1 MAYRWFFL
9 VLYVSS
15 TWNQYATCSKCA
27 HGYTLHENGTCVD
40 EDECLAIPC
49 GPFEV
54 CKNTEGSFH
63 CNCNEGFDVISNQK
77 LNNETV
83 TFCIDKDE
91 CLSNPCGDNAIC
103 HNTDGSFYCV
113 CDEGFYAES
122 GDHMFTDPSQSSC
135 KDYNE
140 CYTSPMICGKHAS
153 CYNTKGSFYCL
164 CQTGFIQPS
173 GERNFTGYG
182 SRCEDVDECL
192 LKPCGSNATC
202 YNTVG
207 NYTCICNPGFISP
220 SGGSRLQ
227 HGDVCID
234 VDECLLKPCG
244 SNATCYNT
252 VGNYTCICNP
262 GFISSSGGS
271 RLQQGD
277 VCIDVDE
284 CPLKPC
290 GSNATCYNTVGNY
303 TCICNPGF
311 ISPSGGSRL
320 QHGDICIEFECPA
333 AVAHKCSP
341 VTVDMGSVEVDD
353 SRPDTRQEAVDPVC
367 RIVNILHN
375 HNVCEMLHNNESFD
389 PEQHLQSISKFT
401 NQLLGNNSLLENMES
416 RARQEMLALSLQLL
430 EKSVMA
436 VAFTLMDHEKKNM
449 SFSNIEVEMEV
460 LRNRNVSAAET
471 VTLSAKGNQLDIHW
485 RSVTDRE
492 DPDVVGVALIAFSQM
507 DVVLNH
513 GEELLINSHVLTAT
527 STHQSDQELDQPIN
541 ITFQNKKAKEP
552 QVQVLCITL
561 NHTVGESHWSR
572 QDCTLL
578 KANTTHTMCQCK
590 RLASFAVLMALYEI
604 QDPWHLLNLNLISYI
619 GISISLVCLFI
630 SFVTFLVCRAIQGT
644 RTTIHTHL
652 CLCLFLAE
660 LLFLVGISQTSNKVV
675 CAIIAGFLH
684 YLFLTVFAWMCL
696 EGIQLYL
703 MVVKVFHTGCLGKRH
718 MFPVGY
724 GLPLLIVGISA
735 AVVRKGYGTSEHC
748 WLSLEDHFLWS
759 FLGPVCAI
767 ILINI
772 VFYCITLGK
781 LAKRMST
788 LKKDKPALKKIRSF
802 TLAAFAQLILLGCT
816 WIFGI
821 FQFRKE
827 TIVMAYI
834 FTIINSFQGMFIFIL
849 HCLLNKQV
857 REEYQKCFCGNLSL
871 KGLWYSEFAASSTVP
886 MTSLQQRR
894 LSTQQKPINSLATE
908 S

>member
-1 MAYRWFFL
+1 MAYGWFFL

-15 TWNQYATCSKCA
+15 TWNQYATCLKCA

-40 EDECLAIPC
+40 EDECLAITC

-91 CLSNPCGDNAIC
+91 CLSNPCGDNAVC
-103 HNTDGSFYCV
+103 HNTNGSFYCV
-113 CDEGFYAES
+113 CDKGFYAES
-122 GDHMFTDPSQSSC
+122 GDHVFTDPSQSSC

-207 NYTCICNPGFISP
+207 NYTCICNPGFISS

-227 HGDVCID
+227 HGGV
-234 VDECLLKPCG
+234 
-244 SNATCYNT
+244 
-252 VGNYTCICNP
+252 
-262 GFISSSGGS
+262 
-271 RLQQGD
+271 
-277 VCIDVDE
+277 
-284 CPLKPC
+284 
-290 GSNATCYNTVGNY
+290 
-303 TCICNPGF
+303 
-311 ISPSGGSRL
+311 
-320 QHGDICIEFECPA
+320 CIEFECPD

-341 VTVDMGSVEVDD
+341 VTVDMGSVEVGD

-436 VAFTLMDHEKKNM
+436 VAFTLMDHEKKNI
-449 SFSNIEVEMEV
+449 SFGNIEVEMEV
-460 LRNRNVSAAET
+460 LRNRNVSAAGT

-492 DPDVVGVALIAFSQM
+492 DPDVVGVALIAFSRM

-561 NHTVGESHWSR
+561 NHTVGGSHWSH

-660 LLFLVGISQTSNKVV
+660 LLFLIGISQTSNKVV

-735 AVVRKGYGTSEHC
+735 AVVRKGYGTPEHC

-857 REEYQKCFCGNLSL
+857 REEYRKCFCRNLSL
-871 KGLWYSEFAASSTVP
+871 KGLWYSEFAASFTVP
-886 MTSLQQRR
+886 MTSLQQRH
-894 LSTQQKPINSLATE
+894 LSIQQKPINSLATE

>member
-1 MAYRWFFL
+1 MAYGWFFL
-9 VLYVSS
+9 VLYVGS
-15 TWNQYATCSKCA
+15 TWNQYVTCLKCPQ
-27 HGYTLHENGTCVD
+27 GYTLHENGTCVD

-54 CKNTEGSFH
+54 CKNTEGSFR
-63 CNCNEGFDVISNQK
+63 CNCNEGFDVVSDQK
-77 LNNETV
+77 INNETV
-83 TFCIDKDE
+83 TFCVDANECLSSPCGPNAACHNTQGSFYCTCSKGFYSNSGNYKFAGFTESYCRDKDE
-91 CLSNPCGDNAIC
+91 CLSNPCGDNAVC
-103 HNTDGSFYCV
+103 HNTNGSFYCV
-113 CDEGFYAES
+113 CDKGFYSES
-122 GDHMFTDPSQSSC
+122 GDHEFTDQSQSIC

-140 CYTSPMICGKHAS
+140 CYTSPTICGKHAN
-153 CYNTKGSFYCL
+153 CYNAKGSFYCL
-164 CQTGFIQPS
+164 CQKGFVQPS

-182 SRCEDVDECL
+182 SRCEDVDECH

-202 YNTVG
+202 YNTA
-207 NYTCICNPGFISP
+207 
-220 SGGSRLQ
+220 GS
-227 HGDVCID
+227 
-234 VDECLLKPCG
+234 
-244 SNATCYNT
+244 
-252 VGNYTCICNP
+252 YTCICNP

-271 RLQQGD
+271 RLQHGD
-277 VCIDVDE
+277 VCIEFD
-284 CPLKPC
+284 CP
-290 GSNATCYNTVGNY
+290 
-303 TCICNPGF
+303 
-311 ISPSGGSRL
+311 
-320 QHGDICIEFECPA
+320 D

-341 VTVDMGSVEVDD
+341 VTVNMGSVEVGD
-353 SRPDTRQEAVDPVC
+353 SRPDTRQEAVNPVC
-367 RIVNILHN
+367 RIINILHN

-389 PEQHLQSISKFT
+389 PEQHLQSISKIT
-401 NQLLGNNSLLENMES
+401 NQLLGNSSLLEKMES
-416 RARQEMLALSLQLL
+416 RAQQEMLALSLQLL

-436 VAFTLMDHEKKNM
+436 VVFTLMDHEKRNM
-449 SFSNIEVEMEV
+449 SFGNIEVEMEV

-485 RSVTDRE
+485 QSVTDRG

-507 DVVLNH
+507 DVVLNSSVNH
-513 GEELLINSHVLTAT
+513 GEELLLNSHVLTAT
-527 STHQSDQELDQPIN
+527 STHQSNQALDQPIN
-541 ITFQNKKAKEP
+541 ITFQNKKAKKP
-552 QVQVLCITL
+552 QVQVLCIAL
-561 NHTVGESHWSR
+561 NHTVGRSHWSH
-572 QDCTLL
+572 QDCALL
-578 KANTTHTMCQCK
+578 KANTTHTICQCK
-590 RLASFAVLMALYEI
+590 HLTSFAVLMALYETE
-604 QDPWHLLNLNLISYI
+604 DPWHLLNLNLISYI

-660 LLFLVGISQTSNKVV
+660 LLFLIGISQTSNKVV
-675 CAIIAGFLH
+675 CAVIAGFLH
-684 YLFLTVFAWMCL
+684 YFFLTVFAWMCL

-735 AVVRKGYGTSEHC
+735 AVFRKGYGTPKYC
-748 WLSLEDHFLWS
+748 WLSLEKHFLWS

-788 LKKDKPALKKIRSF
+788 LKKNKPALKKIRSF

-821 FQFRKE
+821 FHFRKE
-827 TIVMAYI
+827 TIAMAYI
-834 FTIINSFQGMFIFIL
+834 FAIINSFQGMFIFIL

-857 REEYQKCFCGNLSL
+857 REEYRKCFNGNLSL
-871 KGLWYSEFAASSTVP
+871 TGPWYSEFAASSTLP
-886 MTSLQQRR
+886 MTSLQQRH
-894 LSTQQKPINSLATE
+894 LSAKQKPNNNLATE